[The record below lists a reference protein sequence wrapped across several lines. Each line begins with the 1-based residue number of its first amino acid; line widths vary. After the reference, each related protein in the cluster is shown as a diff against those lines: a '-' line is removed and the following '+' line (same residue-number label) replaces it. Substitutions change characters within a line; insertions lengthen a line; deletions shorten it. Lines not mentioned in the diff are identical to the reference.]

1 MSGFRAVNT
10 HSAKLKSTIT
20 YLYAK
25 SAWFKHIPCS
35 ILQPP
40 GLKSDILCGNSLP
53 YRQPPPASSHI
64 CCSHAIVIIAYES
77 VFFKCFENFFSI
89 LRVDFFAIFLSVFIY
104 FSQHPKIITKYYITP
119 PLKITNPQKSEKDIE
134 TFSYMWYNIVYV

>member
-64 CCSHAIVIIAYES
+64 CCSHAIIIIS
-77 VFFKCFENFFSI
+77 WVFPFFKCFDNIFS
-89 LRVDFFAIFLSVFIY
+89 LFRVDFFVKSRRLFIY
-104 FSQHPKIITKYYITP
+104 FSQFPIFPIKSNIKRRPKNYKSAKSPKKLLKLFFSRVII
-119 PLKITNPQKSEKDIE
+119 
-134 TFSYMWYNIVYV
+134 